1 MRTSIHVVVDG
12 NGQPKALGLTLDQTA
27 NFTVTEAMLNVL
39 EAGSQLIAGKAYDT
53 NAILDHPTAVGATPV
68 VPCRSNGMEPGMLDS
83 ALYST
88 RNLIER
94 CFRCS
99 KEFWRV
105 ATGYDKRARDF
116 LSAVILA
123 TTRYLLRDSTR
134 PTV

>member
-68 VPCRSNGMEPGMLDS
+68 VPLQEQRHG
-83 ALYST
+83 
-88 RNLIER
+88 
-94 CFRCS
+94 
-99 KEFWRV
+99 
-105 ATGYDKRARDF
+105 ARDAR
-116 LSAVILA
+116 LRVVLDAQSDRAVL
-123 TTRYLLRDSTR
+123 
-134 PTV
+134 PV